1 MGEQL
6 RHFVGEMVSF
16 LEVATCRDRMT
27 AWTPEDLPME
37 MNTNFRSP
45 VLGLTRIKVYVILP
59 HFLSRNFRVSP
70 TDYIVVGP
78 RDAQLDIPPICPT
91 YPWNGGPKMLKIISL
106 LTCNH
111 LAQLI
116 INPSATTL
124 DFPREDDQPTGP
136 HNSLKTF
143 IVDIRVKMN
152 EKMLTGH
159 LFAFRI
165 FCFDLLDVYRGWIE
179 HSFYCFSKLNMC
191 AILFFKF

>member
-1 MGEQL
+1 M

-16 LEVATCRDRMT
+16 LEVATCRGRMT
-27 AWTPEDLPME
+27 AWTPEDLPTE

-136 HNSLKTF
+136 HYQFVEDFHCGHKGQNERENVNWAF
-143 IVDIRVKMN
+143 IR
-152 EKMLTGH
+152 
-159 LFAFRI
+159 FSYF
-165 FCFDLLDVYRGWIE
+165 LLWPPRR
-179 HSFYCFSKLNMC
+179 L
-191 AILFFKF
+191 